1 MKRKKLIIK
10 LLELVD
16 MKETIRIYAE
26 EIVKIVNKSDSNFDA
41 IEQLEDL
48 LSKIVRVSDRIT
60 NNTETERIG

>member
-1 MKRKKLIIK
+1 MRRKRLIIK

-16 MKETIRIYAE
+16 MEETIRIYAE
-26 EIVKIVNKSDSNFDA
+26 EIVNIVNKSDSNFDA

>member
-48 LSKIVRVSDRIT
+48 LCKLIR
-60 NNTETERIG
+60 